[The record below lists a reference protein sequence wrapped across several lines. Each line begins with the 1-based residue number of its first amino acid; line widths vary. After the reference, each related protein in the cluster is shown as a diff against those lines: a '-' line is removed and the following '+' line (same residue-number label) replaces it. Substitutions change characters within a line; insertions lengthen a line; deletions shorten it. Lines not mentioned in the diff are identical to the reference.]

1 MTPAE
6 FSFPVS
12 DLDAGGK
19 RLQLPVRAAWLR
31 GVLEDTDIGATDRDG
46 TLDLRLSKSGTDVVV
61 RGTLAA
67 DLVVPCSRCLEPAT
81 IPVREELSALAVPGS
96 ATRSSKPGAKSGK
109 GGDKSEGGG
118 KADRGADKGPNKGNG
133 RGHAD
138 DPDEEGVEI
147 EDADVIPF
155 DGENLILDE
164 LIRDELLL
172 GIPMIP
178 LCSEACA
185 GISPERSEGSEAASI
200 DPRLRPLLKLRDK
213 T

>member
-1 MTPAE
+1 MLLPVAAMTPAE

-19 RLQLPVRAAWLR
+19 HVQLPVRAAWLR

-46 TLDLRLSKSGTDVVV
+46 TLDLRLSKSGPDVVV
-61 RGTLAA
+61 RATLSA

-81 IPVREELSALAVPGS
+81 VPVREELSVLAVPG
-96 ATRSSKPGAKSGK
+96 AAPKPAKPAGK
-109 GGDKSEGGG
+109 GARAS
-118 KADRGADKGPNKGNG
+118 KADRDGVANG
-133 RGHAD
+133 RDHAA
-138 DPDEEGVEI
+138 PDADEGVEL
-147 EDADVIPF
+147 EDADVITY
-155 DGENLILDE
+155 DGENLVLDE

-178 LCSEACA
+178 LCSESCA
-185 GISPERSEGSEAASI
+185 GIRPEQSEESEDTSI

>member
-19 RLQLPVRAAWLR
+19 HLQLPVRAAWLR

-96 ATRSSKPGAKSGK
+96 ATRSSKPSGK
-109 GGDKSEGGG
+109 NGRAE
-118 KADRGADKGPNKGNG
+118 ADKGNAAKGNP
-133 RGHAD
+133 RSHAD
-138 DPDEEGVEI
+138 DPDADLEDGVEL
-147 EDADVIPF
+147 EDADMIAF
-155 DGENLILDE
+155 DGENLVLDD

-178 LCSEACA
+178 LCSESCA
-185 GISPERSEGSEAASI
+185 GIRLQPSEGPEAAGI